1 VTDDPQRRLDAL
13 QPTQRS
19 PLRTLRI
26 ASSLEA
32 CSLVLL
38 LFIAVPLKHLG
49 GWHQATSL
57 MGPLHGLTFLFYIYV
72 VIETVSAGDW
82 TRQETARLILV
93 AFIPFGGFANLSWLE
108 GRASRSAA
116 AEVRA

>member
-1 VTDDPQRRLDAL
+1 MTDAPQPA
-13 QPTQRS
+13 PRS
-19 PLRTLRI
+19 PLRTLKI

-49 GWHQATSL
+49 GWPQATSI

-82 TRQETARLILV
+82 TWRETARLILV
-93 AFIPFGGFANLSWLE
+93 AFIPFGGFANLAWLE
-108 GRASRSAA
+108 RRASRNATA
-116 AEVRA
+116 QARA